1 MQLSCICGNC
11 PYAMVSRARFRFAFA
26 LAVTLLALAMQWC
39 VPLAHAAHQR
49 AVEAGDVEAAHASQ
63 PHDHGE
69 HSEHRHDESQCPTCQ
84 HFVALRAFTPA
95 VAPVT
100 LAAAGAVATGAAPQY
115 VSPFASR
122 FAHAPAVPR
131 GPPVS

>member
-1 MQLSCICGNC
+1 M
-11 PYAMVSRARFRFAFA
+11 ASRARITFA
-26 LAVTLLALAMQWC
+26 LAVTLLALAMQCC

-49 AVEAGDVEAAHASQ
+49 AVEAADVEAAHESR

-69 HSEHRHDESQCPTCQ
+69 HSQHRHDESQCPTCQ
-84 HFVALRAFTPA
+84 HFVALRAFTPTGVPA
-95 VAPVT
+95 T
-100 LAAAGAVATGAAPQY
+100 LAAAGAVVSGAAPQY